1 MDLKQVAKD
10 TAKVLASYL
19 TYQAVRIVV
28 TQLSETNPPLAI
40 WLNGFSS
47 TGKVQDGEAYLQE
60 LLQEKQEL
68 AFRIMIVR
76 EHLATEVTDFL
87 PEMTRTAIAQAN
99 MEHRRQHLERIT
111 QLHLPDPITESTL
124 LPEALPENTTD
135 SESNL
140 DNSN

>member
-10 TAKVLASYL
+10 TAKVLTSYL

-60 LLQEKQEL
+60 LLQENQEL
-68 AFRIMIVR
+68 AFRLMTVR
-76 EHLATEVTDFL
+76 EYLATEVTDFL
-87 PEMTRTAIAQAN
+87 PEMTQTAIAQAN

-111 QLHLPDPITESTL
+111 QLHLPDLLTESTL
-124 LPEALPENTTD
+124 LPEALPENITD